1 MRMGGIMELKNPLY
15 QNIGIHVINTIFTI
29 DKGQVKVLLIKRT
42 NEPYK
47 GMWSLVGGTMYNNEK
62 LIDAAAREL
71 KEKANIENIKLIKS
85 EIFDDLKRSPL
96 LRMIA
101 VSYIGMVDIDKV
113 NVMKKTTKT
122 SDAEW
127 FSLDNI
133 PTLAYDH
140 NEILTSST
148 EKLKDLILTSDILKT
163 LYPKGF
169 TIPEIHK
176 VFESVLDKKLDRRNF
191 RKKLLSSGLIVDT
204 NKTINFE
211 GRKPAKLYKF
221 NAKKDKKLF

>member
-1 MRMGGIMELKNPLY
+1 MEVKNPLY
-15 QNIGIHVINTIFTI
+15 KNIGIHVINTIFTI
-29 DKGQVKVLLIKRT
+29 DKGKVKVLLIKRT

-47 GMWSLVGGTMYNNEK
+47 DQWSLVGGAMYNNEK
-62 LIDAAAREL
+62 IIDAAAREL

-85 EIFDDLKRSPL
+85 ELFDNLNRSPL

-113 NVMKKTTKT
+113 NIMKETSKT

-133 PTLAYDH
+133 PKLAYDH
-140 NEILTSST
+140 NEILKDSI
-148 EKLKDLILTSDILKT
+148 EKLKELILTSDILKT
-163 LYPKGF
+163 FYPKGF

-176 VFESVLDKKLDRRNF
+176 VYESVLDKTLDRRNF
-191 RKKLLSSGLIVDT
+191 RKKLLSSGLVIDT
-204 NKTINFE
+204 HKTINFE
-211 GRKPAKLYKF
+211 GKKPAKLYKF
-221 NAKKDKKLF
+221 NTKKDKKLF